1 MNPAPAIELLEGW
14 LQQRLTASES
24 TSESANESADEP
36 DSGWQ
41 WLNAQIEKTLQ
52 SNSGKDLYITL
63 GMVPRKL
70 SRQDLGLTREEIAQA
85 DAARSG
91 WDPSLWSIAGAARI
105 LVLAKVAQA
114 RGNDFGQQYQE
125 LCRTA
130 DVSESIELH
139 AALPLLPASKE
150 VDQQVGE
157 GLRTNMKA
165 IFESIAHR
173 NPYPRETFD
182 KNRWN
187 HMVLKALFV
196 DSTLAPI
203 QGLDERAN
211 DELAGILCDYAHE
224 RWAANRSVTC
234 ELWRCVGP
242 YARGD
247 RVQDLARALGS
258 DDPDSQRAAA
268 IALAQSPDVEAA
280 KILSTQPELA
290 KAVETGMIQ
299 WQGAHSAPVVLQK
312 NAGVV
317 PDKV

>member
-1 MNPAPAIELLEGW
+1 MNQAPAIELLENW
-14 LQQRLTASES
+14 LQQRLTTNE
-24 TSESANESADEP
+24 ANAE
-36 DSGWQ
+36 WQ
-41 WLNAQIEKTLQ
+41 WLNTQIDKTLQ

-70 SRQDLGLTREEIAQA
+70 SRQDLGLTSEELAEA
-85 DAARSG
+85 DAARGG

-105 LVLAKVAQA
+105 LVLAKVAQSK
-114 RGNDFGQQYQE
+114 GEDFGRQYQE

-182 KNRWN
+182 ENRWN

-242 YARGD
+242 FARGA
-247 RVQDLARALGS
+247 RVDDLARALGS
-258 DDPDSQRAAA
+258 GETDSRHAAA
-268 IALAQSPDVEAA
+268 IALAQSPDPKAGA
-280 KILSTQPELA
+280 ILSAEPDLA

-299 WQGAHSAPVVLQK
+299 WQGEYSAPVILQTPSG
-312 NAGVV
+312 AV
-317 PDKV
+317 PEKA

>member
-1 MNPAPAIELLEGW
+1 MSTADAISLLESW
-14 LQQRLTASES
+14 LQKRLPEQQQS
-24 TSESANESADEP
+24 
-36 DSGWQ
+36 
-41 WLNAQIEKTLQ
+41 WLHEQIDKTLL

-63 GMVPRKL
+63 GLVPRKL
-70 SRQDLGLTREEIAQA
+70 SRHDLDLSAEELAAA
-85 DAARSG
+85 DEARTG

-105 LVLAKVAQA
+105 LVLAKVAQS
-114 RGNDFGQQYQE
+114 RGDAFGQQYQE

-130 DVSESIELH
+130 DVSESIELY

-150 VDQQVGE
+150 LDQQVGE

-182 KNRWN
+182 ENRWN

-224 RWAANRSVTC
+224 RWAANRTVTC

-242 YARGD
+242 FAKAERLD
-247 RVQDLARALGS
+247 DLSRALHDS
-258 DDPDSQRAAA
+258 DDPDSRHAAA
-268 IALAQSPDVEAA
+268 IAIAQSPQADA
-280 KILSTQPELA
+280 KNLLAEFPELA
-290 KAVETGMIQ
+290 DAV
-299 WQGAHSAPVVLQK
+299 A
-312 NAGVV
+312 AGKIYWGNNQSSPLVGN
-317 PDKV
+317 

>member
-1 MNPAPAIELLEGW
+1 MNHTAAISLLEQW
-14 LQQRLTASES
+14 LQQRLAG
-24 TSESANESADEP
+24 DE
-36 DSGWQ
+36 Q
-41 WLNAQIEKTLQ
+41 AWLNAQIEKTLQ

-70 SRQDLGLTREEIAQA
+70 SRQDLGLSSDDLNRAEQA
-85 DAARSG
+85 RTG

-105 LVLAKVAQA
+105 LVLAKVAQS
-114 RGNDFGQQYQE
+114 RGDSFGRQYQE

-130 DVSESIELH
+130 DVSESIELY

-150 VDQQVGE
+150 LDQQVGE

-182 KNRWN
+182 ENRWN

-224 RWAANRSVTC
+224 RWAANRPVTC

-242 YARGD
+242 FAKAERLD
-247 RVQDLARALGS
+247 DLSRALGS
-258 DDPDSQRAAA
+258 DDINNRHAAA
-268 IALAQSPDVEAA
+268 IAISQSPQADAGSL
-280 KILSTQPELA
+280 LSEFPELVA
-290 KAVETGMIQ
+290 AVTDGELVWGST
-299 WQGAHSAPVVLQK
+299 HSAPLVG
-312 NAGVV
+312 NPSPIAEPG
-317 PDKV
+317 

>member
-1 MNPAPAIELLEGW
+1 MSHAAAITLLEGW
-14 LQQRLTASES
+14 LAQRLNGEHQS
-24 TSESANESADEP
+24 
-36 DSGWQ
+36 
-41 WLNAQIEKTLQ
+41 WLDTQLEKTLQ

-70 SRQDLGLTREEIAQA
+70 SRQDLDLSSDELARAQQ
-85 DAARSG
+85 ARAG

-105 LVLAKVAQA
+105 LVLAKVAQS
-114 RGNDFGQQYQE
+114 RGDSFGRQYQE

-130 DVSESIELH
+130 DVSESIELY

-150 VDQQVGE
+150 LDQQVGE

-182 KNRWN
+182 ENRWN

-224 RWAANRSVTC
+224 RWAANRPVTC

-242 YARGD
+242 FANAERME
-247 RVQDLARALGS
+247 DLLRALRS
-258 DDPDSQRAAA
+258 DDTNSRHAAA
-268 IALAQSPDVEAA
+268 IAISQSPHNDTNSA
-280 KILSTQPELA
+280 LSEYPELA
-290 KAVETGMIQ
+290 KAVSVGKIYWNSDQCTPVVGEQAFVAETG
-299 WQGAHSAPVVLQK
+299 
-312 NAGVV
+312 
-317 PDKV
+317 